1 MEKVLVNYKMKDN
14 NNITEYKTIGNFE
27 VIDDFFKLSFIEKDS
42 NVNSTYHIYNSK
54 LILERTGQMSMT
66 LSFIPNETTKTIVKT
81 DFGYNMNIEVNT
93 LYYEFT
99 NNEINLKYDLDI
111 DKGNIHTLKLTY
123 SFKKIK

>member
-27 VIDDFFKLSFIEKDS
+27 VIDDFFKLSFKEKDS

-66 LSFIPNETTKTIVKT
+66 LSFIPNETTKTTVKT

>member
-27 VIDDFFKLSFIEKDS
+27 VIDDFFKLSFKEKDS

-66 LSFIPNETTKTIVKT
+66 LSFIPNEITKTIVKT